1 MNVVSLV
8 GRPNTGKSAL
18 VVPDHELFQL
28 LLSQDARAWRLVW
41 ERVVLAEC
49 AVHRNAEMVRKWG
62 VAPEEI
68 MSVLYTEMIGRRKLA
83 NYRDDGG
90 SVVGWLRKYV
100 RGYIYRSNP
109 ENPHIELSDSVPDTA
124 VASEGDVT
132 ETREDWEIVQRC
144 FSRLWTENPLR
155 AYVHLLKLRD
165 GMSSAD
171 IRSLLNVSSAA
182 HVDQMFARAL
192 KDMRK
197 EREND
202 AAVYR

>member
-1 MNVVSLV
+1 MSE
-8 GRPNTGKSAL
+8 
-18 VVPDHELFQL
+18 HEFFQL
-28 LLSQDARAWRLVW
+28 LLSQDADAWRSVW

-49 AVHRNAEMVRKWG
+49 AVHRNSEMIRKWG
-62 VAPEEI
+62 ILPEEL
-68 MSVLYTEMIGRRKLA
+68 MSVLYAEMIGQGKLTR
-83 NYRDDGG
+83 YRDDGG

-124 VASEGDVT
+124 VANERDAT

-144 FSRLWTENPLR
+144 FSRLWSENPLR

-171 IRSLLNVSSAA
+171 IRSLLNVSSTA
-182 HVDQMFARAL
+182 HVDQLFARAL

-197 EREND
+197 ERDCD
-202 AAVYR
+202 AVVYR

>member
-1 MNVVSLV
+1 M
-8 GRPNTGKSAL
+8 
-18 VVPDHELFQL
+18 PDHELFQL
-28 LLSQDARAWRLVW
+28 LLSQDAQAWRLVW

-49 AVHRNAEMVRKWG
+49 AVRRNAEMVQKWG
-62 VAPEEI
+62 IAPEEVL
-68 MSVLYTEMIGRRKLA
+68 SVLYAEMIGHGKLA

-90 SVVGWLRKYV
+90 SIIGWLRKYV

-109 ENPHIELSDSVPDTA
+109 ENPHLKLSDSVSDTA
-124 VASEGDVT
+124 VASEGDAA
-132 ETREDWEIVQRC
+132 EKREDWEIVQRC
-144 FSRLWTENPLR
+144 FSRLWADNPLR

-165 GMSSAD
+165 GMSSAN

-182 HVDQMFARAL
+182 HVDQLFARAL

-202 AAVYR
+202 AVVYR

>member
-1 MNVVSLV
+1 MI
-8 GRPNTGKSAL
+8 
-18 VVPDHELFQL
+18 
-28 LLSQDARAWRLVW
+28 
-41 ERVVLAEC
+41 
-49 AVHRNAEMVRKWG
+49 RKWG
-62 VAPEEI
+62 VTPEEI
-68 MSVLYTEMIGRRKLA
+68 MSVLYSEMIGHDKISG
-83 NYRDDGG
+83 YRDDGG

-144 FSRLWTENPLR
+144 FSRLWAENPLR

-165 GMSSAD
+165 GMSSAE
-171 IRSLLNVSSAA
+171 IRSLLNVSSTA
-182 HVDQMFARAL
+182 HVDQLFARAL

-197 EREND
+197 ERDCD
-202 AAVYR
+202 AVVCR